1 MPSAA
6 ETMDDEQ
13 AFEALTQ
20 AELLEMTTEIV
31 SAYVGHNAT
40 DPQSL
45 PALIEQVH
53 GALAGLAGAGGAGEA
68 ERPPPAVP
76 IEQSVTD
83 DHIVCLEDGRKLKM
97 LKRYLRVRYDM
108 TPAEYRARWGLAP
121 DYPMVAP
128 GYSRARA
135 QFARSMGLGRKPEA

>member
-53 GALAGLAGAGGAGEA
+53 GALAGLAGAGEA

-108 TPAEYRARWGLAP
+108 TPAEYRARWDLAP

>member
-1 MPSAA
+1 MPAAA

-45 PALIEQVH
+45 PALIERVH
-53 GALAGLAGAGGAGEA
+53 GALAGLSWVGGAGEA

-97 LKRYLRVRYDM
+97 LKRYLRARYDM

-135 QFARSMGLGRKPEA
+135 QFARSMGLGRRPDA